1 MSVNKANRRQ
11 VSRPPVGQ
19 AVLALLGTAL
29 VTSGVCVLAA
39 TKAPAGQRELVAWSS
54 GIAAALL
61 CVAATVGVYGLY
73 AARHYRRQIDELN
86 IDIKRLTDDAIPAVI
101 GRLRAGDAPDS
112 ALAEAPQPTVPAHQ
126 SILATLATEIGKGER
141 MRAAAMAAC
150 ANAAGRV
157 QALATRM
164 LADLREMQNRHDE
177 TVLGDLMKLDHS
189 TAQAGRLADSIAVLT
204 GGRSGR
210 RWTKPIVMESVLRGA
225 LGRIN
230 AYQRVQVHAASN
242 VAVVGY
248 AAEGVMHALAELMDN
263 ATSFS
268 PPSEQVHVYVE
279 EVHAGVVVTI
289 EDAGLVMS
297 QAALRRAETAV
308 SADSLDLTTLSGTRL
323 GLAVVGSIA
332 RKHGLTVSFRPSARG
347 GTGVVVMIPRQLITE
362 PRSNQA
368 APSRNGTAS
377 IGSAGRSGAA
387 IADGPTVGD
396 RPIATEQIVLTG
408 QAELAEQTVPSGR
421 SETARNAESE
431 TDVDLDNLPKRQ
443 RGETLAS
450 TWNNAS
456 RPAPTTPTRPRA
468 DAAARFDRFRQASRG
483 QGATGNAS
491 ASEEDTR

>member
-1 MSVNKANRRQ
+1 MSENKANRRQ
-11 VSRPPVGQ
+11 VPRPPVGQ
-19 AVLALLGTAL
+19 AVLALLGSAL
-29 VTSGVCVLAA
+29 VTSGVVVLAVTESA
-39 TKAPAGQRELVAWSS
+39 ADSRQLVAWAGGSL
-54 GIAAALL
+54 AVLL
-61 CVAATVGVYGLY
+61 CIAVTVGVYGLY
-73 AARHYRRQIDELN
+73 AARHYRRLVENLDFGINRLADE
-86 IDIKRLTDDAIPAVI
+86 TIPAVLR
-101 GRLRAGDAPDS
+101 RLRDGDSPDS
-112 ALAEAPQPTVPAHQ
+112 ALAEVPQSTVPTHQ
-126 SILATLATEIGKGER
+126 SILSTLATEIGKGER
-141 MRAAAMAAC
+141 MRAATMAAC

-230 AYQRVQVHAASN
+230 AYQRVQVHSASN

-279 EVHAGVVVTI
+279 EVHAGMVVTI

-297 QAALRRAETAV
+297 PAALRRAEAAV
-308 SADSLDLTTLSGTRL
+308 STESLDLAALSGTRL

-332 RKHGLTVSFRPSARG
+332 RKYGLRVSFRPSARG

-362 PRSNQA
+362 PRQDQA
-368 APSRNGTAS
+368 AASRNGAAS
-377 IGSAGRSGAA
+377 SGVAGRSGAGL
-387 IADGPTVGD
+387 ADVRAVGD
-396 RPIATEQIVLTG
+396 STIVTEQIVLTG
-408 QAELAEQTVPSGR
+408 QAELAEQTVPTGHSN
-421 SETARNAESE
+421 TAHDAESE
-431 TDVDLDNLPKRQ
+431 ADLDLDDGLPKRQ
-443 RGETLAS
+443 RGETLAA
-450 TWNNAS
+450 TWNNPN
-456 RPAPTTPTRPRA
+456 RPARTPSRPRA

-483 QGATGNAS
+483 QGAAGSAS
-491 ASEEDTR
+491 ASPEDTR